1 MLVADP
7 IRQGHDWVK
16 ILDFGIA
23 KFSDLNLAPASS
35 SSSENGS
42 VMGTPLYMA
51 PEQFG
56 KAEQADGKADVFSL
70 GVVMYELL
78 TGTLP
83 YTRVSLKLLEHS
95 SDTAAE
101 RLRGVTPA
109 LQALVLRMVSTDAA
123 ERPTMAEVEH
133 QLSVLIPT
141 TSSQP
146 PSVVQAGFGL
156 RVQVILGVIVLT
168 ILHLVVALIILSR
181 REPSR
186 QEVKTHAL
194 GVIQS
199 ALVSSDVSLQQ
210 KALVAVGQSGDMSH
224 RRLLEPHL
232 QSPHPELATSAAR
245 ALGRI
250 GAVESQATLLKQISE
265 PHEPSVELALAESL
279 ARLHHPEG
287 VRRLTD
293 LLERKSTD
301 PELRF
306 RAAAVLLELGNHSGA
321 ALLWE
326 GLLRGNLSEL
336 TRLATLS
343 PLALAG
349 DVKAREQL
357 TDSFAHSSQPQGRLF
372 AAFTLARLGDETARK
387 FLVET
392 ESTAG
397 PLQILSAQLLATL
410 GDAVGSDLLL
420 LTANNNK
427 EPDAVREL
435 AITGLAD
442 CGTERVLAPLDKII
456 TNENDSASLRVIAAG
471 ALLHILIDSKSQ
483 LAQQSLTW
491 AYVAL
496 GSSNASTRELAVAA
510 LGQIES
516 DESIPHLRMALRD
529 EAKGVRKTAAYALG
543 RKRVRA
549 ALLALAESLDDR
561 DVEVRAV
568 SLRAI
573 RRVRE
578 SLYRQGDTAVDA
590 VVLARLAQV
599 SKSGTEPDQ
608 VAAAAILLQIGDK
621 SQEARLAAS
630 LSSADP
636 LVRKLALEFANSNE
650 EILATALQDGDRG
663 VRFTAAKRLLER
675 GSRRGIAILKEV
687 SQVADVMGLI
697 AYNKLKAIGEDVLPP
712 EGLARVL
719 QGSELQGRLDALDV
733 VAEMPPEQAVALLF
747 LASRDMAGA
756 MRHRVAEIAKEMYQR
771 TGMSALLHLLQS
783 LARDADPLVR
793 STAVVALSAK
803 GSTSKIPVTPPP
815 DPVVNRKQSVSTIE
829 LAKPDMAP
837 ANAPQS
843 DAGIV
848 QSSVAVPTVTAAAS
862 PSDAGTDPNG
872 QLLIE
877 AGDSVRVQID
887 HGVAAVVSKK
897 PISLPV
903 GVHRLHYLG
912 GEKEVE
918 VQPGTVSKISIPVTT
933 ADQLL
938 FDGKEAFHAAK
949 LDRALESFEKLRS
962 LERRGRI
969 RSGLSPEI
977 AFHLARIY
985 ESRGELGRALQEY
998 NRLRSMPAAA
1008 SEYLSSVDKAMS
1020 RLAADVGH
1028 IILFRTPNTEGG
1040 GCTRDDLYLPPGNH
1054 ILDVGAGK
1062 TELVRVQA
1070 GTTVTLSKCR

>member
-23 KFSDLNLAPASS
+23 KFNDLKLVPSFAP
-35 SSSENGS
+35 SSENGS
-42 VMGTPLYMA
+42 VLGTPLYMA

-56 KAEQADGKADVFSL
+56 KAEQADGKADVFAL

-83 YTRVSLKLLEHS
+83 YTRVSLSLLEHS
-95 SDTAAE
+95 SETAAE

-109 LQALVLRMVSTDAA
+109 LQSLVLQMISTAAA
-123 ERPTMAEVEH
+123 ERPKMAEVAN
-133 QLSVLIPT
+133 QLSVLIAT
-141 TSSQP
+141 TRSQP
-146 PSVVQAGFGL
+146 PSGVQAGLGL
-156 RVQVILGVIVLT
+156 RMQVIIGVAMLT

-186 QEVKTHAL
+186 HEVKTHAL
-194 GVIQS
+194 SVIQN
-199 ALVSSDVSLQQ
+199 ALASPDMSLRQ
-210 KALVAVGQSGDMSH
+210 KALVAIGQSGDMSH

-232 QSPHPELATSAAR
+232 RSTHPELATSAAR
-245 ALGRI
+245 ALGQI
-250 GAVESQATLLKQISE
+250 GAVESQATLLKQLSE
-265 PHEPSVELALAESL
+265 PHEPNVELALAESL

-287 VRRLTD
+287 VHRLTD
-293 LLERKSTD
+293 LLDRKSTD

-306 RAAAVLLELGNHSGA
+306 RAAALLLELGSQAGSP
-321 ALLWE
+321 LLWE

-336 TRLATLS
+336 TKLATLS

-349 DVKAREQL
+349 DVKAKEQL

-372 AAFTLARLGDETARK
+372 AAFTLARLGDESARK
-387 FLVET
+387 FLKDT
-392 ESTAG
+392 EASAG

-410 GDAVGSDLLL
+410 GDAVGRDLLL
-420 LTANNNK
+420 LTARNSK

-442 CGTERVLAPLDKII
+442 CGTDLVIAPLDKII

-471 ALLHILIDSKSQ
+471 ALLHVLIDSKSQ

-516 DESIPHLRMALRD
+516 EESIPHLRIALRD

-549 ALLALAESLDDR
+549 ALVALAESLDDR

-568 SLRAI
+568 GLRAI
-573 RRVRE
+573 RRVRDT
-578 SLYRQGDTAVDA
+578 LHRQGDTAVDA

-621 SQEARLAAS
+621 SQEARLVSS

-636 LVRKLALEFANSNE
+636 LVRKLALEFADSSE
-650 EILATALQDGDRG
+650 ALLTAALQDRDRG

-675 GSRRGIAILKEV
+675 GSRRGIAVLKEV
-687 SQVADVMGLI
+687 SQVADVMGLV

-712 EGLARVL
+712 EGLPRIL
-719 QGSELQGRLDALDV
+719 QGSDLQGRLDALDV
-733 VAEMPPEQAVALLF
+733 VAEMPPEQAAALLF
-747 LASRDMAGA
+747 FASRDLAGA
-756 MRHRVAEIAKEMYQR
+756 VRHRVAEIAKDMYQR
-771 TGMSALLHLLQS
+771 TGMSGLLHLLQS

-793 STAVVALSAK
+793 STAVVALSSK
-803 GSTSKIPVTPPP
+803 GIASKVPTPASQET
-815 DPVVNRKQSVSTIE
+815 VVNRKQDVSARN
-829 LAKPDMAP
+829 LATPDLAP
-837 ANAPQS
+837 ANTPP
-843 DAGIV
+843 I
-848 QSSVAVPTVTAAAS
+848 
-862 PSDAGTDPNG
+862 DAGTMPELETTSTVVPATAPSAPESTAHG
-872 QLLIE
+872 QLIIE

-887 HGVAAVVSKK
+887 HGDSSVVSKK
-897 PISLPV
+897 PISLTP
-903 GVHRLHYLG
+903 GTHRLHYLG
-912 GEKEVE
+912 GEKDVE
-918 VQPGTVSKISIPVTT
+918 VRSGTVSKISIPVTT
-933 ADQLL
+933 AEQLL
-938 FDGKEAFHAAK
+938 FDGKEAFQASHF
-949 LDRALESFEKLRS
+949 DRAKQSFERLRS
-962 LERRGRI
+962 LEQRGKI
-969 RSGLSPEI
+969 RGGVSPVI

-998 NRLRSMPAAA
+998 NRLRSMSSVAP
-1008 SEYLSSVDKAMS
+1008 EYLSTVDKAMS
-1020 RLAADVGH
+1020 RLASEVGH
-1028 IILFRTPNTEGG
+1028 IILFRVPNTEGG

-1070 GTTVTLSKCR
+1070 GTSVTLSKCR